1 MMKGVENE
9 VWAFTPAFSPN
20 KYRVYIKFIAHTSQL
35 HKFSDGLQWC
45 IACLVWSVWNGKVEL
60 RARGRQ
66 FRYTDSRGREPTDLN
81 ESYLI
86 NLEQTFLAPSTNNG
100 STRLRGA
107 LPADFVVPNPATT
120 TALTTPWT
128 QVGLQVSSPTCLSRD
143 HPKMMSRSIQA
154 GLL

>member
-1 MMKGVENE
+1 MVH
-9 VWAFTPAFSPN
+9 S
-20 KYRVYIKFIAHTSQL
+20 L
-35 HKFSDGLQWC
+35 CGLVH
-45 IACLVWSVWNGKVEL
+45 LEGSRKVDL

-100 STRLRGA
+100 STRLRSA
-107 LPADFVVPNPATT
+107 LPADFAVPNPATT

-143 HPKMMSRSIQA
+143 HPKMKSHSNQA
-154 GLL
+154 GLLQNDRPWRLRLPMDRALYPLPPPRRP